1 MKLLVVNLSWI
12 DGNYDEK
19 AKTMSSGF
27 AYAKNNPY
35 VHECFNFKNKNGCY
49 YAYVPKAPSLDIRRL
64 GANCSDSAISGVL
77 VIFVSKD
84 NKNNARKIIGYYE
97 NATVFKNLRKGP
109 NVLNGQNIHYLIS
122 SHTAKVFPIEKR
134 PVIEGISSFKGSNG
148 LMGRNPWWYP
158 DLNKYNIAHIVSKML
173 THIGKMDQFFGYENL
188 EKYNET
194 LNSETELSYDDDPKK
209 RRERLENAPKI
220 PTKTQMTTTQY
231 RRNPDVIAE
240 VLYRANGICECCHKK
255 APFISKST
263 GRPYLE
269 VHHIIQLSKHGED
282 SVENAIAVC
291 PNCHKK
297 LHFGQ

>member
-1 MKLLVVNLSWI
+1 MLI
-12 DGNYDEK
+12 DI
-19 AKTMSSGF
+19 
-27 AYAKNNPY
+27 
-35 VHECFNFKNKNGCY
+35 NK
-49 YAYVPKAPSLDIRRL
+49 S
-64 GANCSDSAISGVL
+64 
-77 VIFVSKD
+77 
-84 NKNNARKIIGYYE
+84 
-97 NATVFKNLRKGP
+97 
-109 NVLNGQNIHYLIS
+109 
-122 SHTAKVFPIEKR
+122 
-134 PVIEGISSFKGSNG
+134 
-148 LMGRNPWWYP
+148 
-158 DLNKYNIAHIVSKML
+158 
-173 THIGKMDQFFGYENL
+173 DQFFGYENL
-188 EKYNET
+188 EDYNET
-194 LNSETELSYDDDPKK
+194 LNSETALSYDDDPKK

-220 PTKTQMTTTQY
+220 PAKTQMTTTQY